1 MTHKKIELD
10 VDFIGGQNDT
20 LTKEEEQALHAY
32 FEKRKLT
39 LQKQHGKIK
48 SKPTKHTTKMS

>member
-1 MTHKKIELD
+1 MKHKKIELD

-39 LQKQHGKIK
+39 LQKQHSNTK
-48 SKPTKHTTKMS
+48 SKSAKHTTTTT